1 MSSPWWPLADLRLT
15 TPEVELR
22 PLCEADLPELVAI
35 LPDDLEQDPEAVRYD
50 VDRHTQRDITM
61 VQGYWGSRGGWR
73 PDAWNLM
80 FAVRFG
86 GRLIGAQSLEAQDFA
101 ALRVVD
107 SWSFLATDS
116 RGRGLGKQM
125 RRAVLALAFGP
136 LAAESAVTSAWHDN
150 HASLG
155 VSRSLG
161 YRDNGVSVQQRGDTR
176 GTIAHLRMIRA
187 DWCRTELADDIE
199 IERFEPC
206 QPFFGV

>member
-15 TPEVELR
+15 TPEIELR
-22 PLCEADLPELVAI
+22 PLSEADLPELVAI
-35 LPDDLEQDPEAVRYD
+35 LPDDLEQNPAAVRYD
-50 VDRHTQRDITM
+50 VGRRTQRDITM
-61 VQGYWGSRGGWR
+61 AQGYWGSRGSWR

-80 FAVRFG
+80 FAVRLG

-125 RRAVLALAFGP
+125 RRAVLVLAFGP

-150 HASLG
+150 QASLG

-161 YRDNGVSVQQRGDTR
+161 YRDNGVSVHRRDGARGI
-176 GTIAHLRMIRA
+176 IAHLRMTRA
-187 DWCRTELADDIE
+187 EWHRTDLAEDIE
-199 IERFEPC
+199 IEGFEACKPI
-206 QPFFGV
+206 FGI

>member
-161 YRDNGVSVQQRGDTR
+161 YRDNGVSVHRRGDTR

-187 DWCRTELADDIE
+187 DWCRTERADDIE